1 MAVNLEL
8 TTFRKGLDQICE
20 IPEKIISVYSLE
32 KHVWAD
38 SHSIEAIKERSPEL
52 KTIEE
57 FQIDPVRHFLNDIF
71 RNMAA
76 PYRPENRENP
86 IGQGYWIQAEF
97 GSGKSHLLCFLASLA
112 LGSKESWE
120 MIKDKETRAGR
131 GKRESLYR
139 FWEEGL
145 ERKSTS
151 SKGIFVIVKTLVGSG
166 GGTVG
171 YDDTGKRLTQYILDA
186 AKDQLQK
193 ELGKNVSLYP
203 VELLADRF
211 LEEDVDR
218 YRNDL
223 RKFLKDPRFREEDEI
238 EDVDDFLRDIQE
250 NKSPKYKLSC
260 GNKLWRFYTEYLKVQ
275 PQIEA
280 EAEDILK
287 HMVETILAEGYSGV
301 LLLLDEVS
309 LFMKDRTESQRT
321 DDEKTLVVLSNRL
334 AKVHNM
340 PIWTVCAAQQAIESK
355 MGVKNLIADDRLKEV
370 RLLSKD
376 KDYYDIILSRVR
388 KIKDPGEIIHY
399 YTYYKRGFTWPNAIG
414 EDEFS
419 RFFPFHKPALEVLK
433 AITYELTT
441 ARSAIHFMHQTLR
454 HQMKKK
460 STELIRLWDFFDEAL
475 SYEEDPSGTHAGLV
489 AIKNKRDAEY
499 RVYEDCRRQ
508 IDSVTKGPLKVYRDP
523 SIKTLQTL
531 FLYHISRTRQQGLTP
546 EDIANSVLIERSP
559 DATIDENIMHYQSIA
574 DNLRKALRQV
584 VATSDEDGKPLYRF
598 DPVSSGGIDPKLE
611 FEKALSEAQ
620 SSPKMQHEAWQH
632 LIALDEWPVRTRQ
645 ITYDLTSLSS
655 QSSTVRSIFR
665 DIAPFIGPWE
675 TRDAAKAGRQILQ
688 INWQNRQISGI
699 IDMLDFERLSLR
711 NEPLPPLESADSD
724 LDFAVYVGTKPA
736 DQKVIDRLLLQRND
750 PRIILWTPGERT
762 TDEQDRLLEFA
773 AYRKLVFDHQ
783 GKDSEDDVAVIN
795 WVAEQLKTD
804 LGRIAR
810 IVNSCYA
817 RGRID
822 AMNHSKMDFH
832 VAGELSGILTP
843 IIDRVLSAAYL
854 SRDIKFDPY
863 VFSKEDGIKVINGIV
878 KTGKIPKG
886 AKPDK
891 NISAA
896 QNFAA
901 GLGIVKKND
910 PRKLDT
916 SDNIFVQDIMSF
928 IESKADGGQAIRI
941 ETIYKNFMGINGP
954 NGKNYGLSRRI
965 IQIYL
970 LSLVQQGKI
979 RVSVGPKS
987 GLQSSYI
994 DYSNIANID
1003 FNTKI
1008 LDSILDVQKTVLP
1021 ENWEVLRPYAEKLL
1035 EKTIA
1040 YTNDDSVISEYRK
1053 ELRSLFESEKERSS
1067 KVLADASSL
1076 FSSMNKQNPYEQEL
1090 QQISDFFS
1098 IDLDGGSDID
1108 AVLYALKSFGYK
1120 AFEEGFSQREADDL
1134 ANRLKNYKNV
1144 QNFLRFKN
1152 ELEIASDY
1160 CSYAFPDLPELKDV
1174 REIQRSLAE
1183 KMSDLRPYIDS
1194 ELKLTTE
1201 LIGKTPPQS
1210 DDRGSISALIHE
1222 YTLQYAV
1229 MHDRVTSCLEKCRG
1243 SIQRMLDSDELKAI
1257 AILDGIDAIRDKE
1270 RSSEVIKKLN
1280 QHLDNI
1286 LLCANPSRASIDK
1299 ALKSRTEH
1307 DCGLSFNNYSSV
1319 IESAQKQ
1326 MQQSQEI
1333 FETFVDKRMEVFL
1346 TPAIR
1351 DLLRQGESEPEIS
1364 GLLKCSDLPEIRAYL
1379 VESAIHYPSL
1389 VKTINYYLKKI
1400 IIKPVRISDFKPRHT
1415 TLERDQ
1421 IQSLLSEFQSYLE
1434 DQFKGENTS
1443 DSRLMLRLE

>member
-8 TTFRKGLDQICE
+8 TTFRKGLDQICD

-38 SHSIEAIKERSPEL
+38 SHSAEAFKDRSPEL
-52 KTIEE
+52 KTVEE

-97 GSGKSHLLCFLASLA
+97 GSGKSHLLCFLASLS
-112 LGSKESWE
+112 LGSKKSWE
-120 MIKDKETRAGR
+120 IIKVKETKAER

-145 ERKSTS
+145 ESKSTK

-186 AKDQLQK
+186 AKDQMQK

-211 LEEDVDR
+211 LKEDIDR

-223 RKFLKDPRFREEDEI
+223 KKFLKDPRFREEDEI
-238 EDVDDFLRDIQE
+238 EDVDDFIRDIQE
-250 NKSPKYKLSC
+250 NKSPRYKLSC
-260 GNKLWRFYTEYLKVQ
+260 GNKLWRFYTDYLKVQ

-334 AKVHNM
+334 AKVHNL

-355 MGVKNLIADDRLKEV
+355 MGVKNLIAKDRLEEV
-370 RLLSKD
+370 RLLGKD

-388 KIKDPGEIIHY
+388 KIKNPEEIIHY

-414 EDEFS
+414 EDEFK

-441 ARSAIHFMHQTLR
+441 TRSAIHFMHQTLR
-454 HQMKKK
+454 YQMEKQ
-460 STELIRLWDFFDEAL
+460 STDLIRLWDFFDEAL
-475 SYEEDPSGTHAGLV
+475 SYEEDPSGTNAGLV

-531 FLYHISRTRQQGLTP
+531 FLYHISRNRQQGLTP
-546 EDIANSVLIERSP
+546 EDIANSVLIERSS

-584 VATSDEDGKPLYRF
+584 VASSDEDNKPLYRF
-598 DPVSSGGIDPKLE
+598 DPVSTGGIDPKLE

-632 LIALDEWPVRTRQ
+632 LLALDEWPVRTRQ

-655 QSSTVRSIFR
+655 QSSSVRSIFR

-675 TRDAAKAGRQILQ
+675 IRDAAKAGRQILQ
-688 INWQNRQISGI
+688 LSWQNRQISGI
-699 IDMLDFERLSLR
+699 IEMLDLERLSLR
-711 NEPLPPLESADSD
+711 NESLPPLESADSD

-736 DQKVIDRLLLQRND
+736 DQNVIDKLLLKQSD
-750 PRIILWTPGERT
+750 PRIILWTPGERS

-773 AYRKLVFDHQ
+773 AYRKLVSDHQ

-795 WVAEQLKTD
+795 WVADQLKTD

-810 IVNSCYA
+810 IVNNCYA

-822 AMNHSKMDFH
+822 ALNHSNMDFH
-832 VAGELSGILTP
+832 VAGELSGILTS
-843 IIDRVLSAAYL
+843 IIDRVLSAAYV

-878 KTGKIPKG
+878 KTGQIPKG

-891 NISAA
+891 NVSAA
-896 QNFAA
+896 QNFGI
-901 GLGIVKKND
+901 GLGIVKKTD
-910 PRKLDT
+910 PRKLDASENT
-916 SDNIFVQDIMSF
+916 FVQDILSF
-928 IESKADGGQAIRI
+928 IDNKADGGQAIKI
-941 ETIYKNFMGINGP
+941 DTFYKNFMGINGP
-954 NGKNYGLSRRI
+954 NGKNYGLSRRMV
-965 IQIYL
+965 QIYL

-979 RVSVGPKS
+979 RLSIGSKS
-987 GLQSSYI
+987 GLQSNYI

-1003 FNTKI
+1003 FNTKV

-1021 ENWEVLRPYAEKLL
+1021 ENWDVLRPYAEKILG
-1035 EKTIA
+1035 KPIA
-1040 YTNDDSVISEYRK
+1040 DTKDDSVISLHRK
-1053 ELRSLFESEKERSS
+1053 DLRSLFELEKERSS
-1067 KVLADASSL
+1067 KVLGDANDL
-1076 FSSMNKQNPYEQEL
+1076 FSSMNRENPYEIEL
-1090 QQISDFFS
+1090 QQISKFFS
-1098 IDLDGGSDID
+1098 IDLDTGNDID
-1108 AVLYALKSFGYK
+1108 AILYALKSFGYK
-1120 AFEEGFSQREADDL
+1120 AFEDGFSQSEADDL
-1134 ANRLKNYKNV
+1134 ANRLKNYKNM
-1144 QNFLRFKN
+1144 QALLKFKN

-1160 CSYAFPDLPELKDV
+1160 CSYTIPDLPELKTT
-1174 REIQRSLAE
+1174 RAIQKSLAQ
-1183 KMSDLRPYIDS
+1183 KISNIQPYIDS
-1194 ELKLTTE
+1194 ELKLNTE
-1201 LIGKTPPQS
+1201 LIGKTPPQPGDS
-1210 DDRGSISALIHE
+1210 GSISALIHE
-1222 YTLQYAV
+1222 YTLQYAA
-1229 MHDRVTSCLEKCRG
+1229 MHDRVTSLLEESRG
-1243 SIQRMLDSDELKAI
+1243 AIQKMLGSDELKAI
-1257 AILDGIDAIRDKE
+1257 AILDGINAIHEKE
-1270 RSSEVIKKLN
+1270 QSSEVTEKLEG
-1280 QHLDNI
+1280 HI
-1286 LLCANPSRASIDK
+1286 EEIFSCANPSRAAIDK
-1299 ALKSRTEH
+1299 ALKTRTEH
-1307 DCGLSFNNYSSV
+1307 DCGLSFNNYSRE

-1326 MQQSQEI
+1326 VQQSREI
-1333 FETFVDKRMEVFL
+1333 FEAFVNKRMEFFL

-1351 DLLRQGESEPEIS
+1351 DLLRQGESEPVIF
-1364 GLLKCSDLPEIRAYL
+1364 GLLKCSDLPEIRTYL
-1379 VESAIHYPSL
+1379 VDSALKEPSL
-1389 VKTINYYLKKI
+1389 VKTINHYLKRI
-1400 IIKPVRISDFKPRHT
+1400 IIKPVRISDFKPKQT

-1421 IQSLLSEFQSYLE
+1421 IQSLVAEFRCYLE
-1434 DQFKGENTS
+1434 DQFKGENAS

>member
-1 MAVNLEL
+1 MAVNQEL
-8 TTFRKGLDQICE
+8 TTFRKSLDQICT
-20 IPEKIISVYSLE
+20 IPDKIISVYSLE
-32 KHVWAD
+32 KHVWAE
-38 SHSIEAIKERSPEL
+38 SHSSEAFKGRSPEL

-112 LGSKESWE
+112 LGSKKSWD
-120 MIKDKETRAGR
+120 IVRDKETKADR

-145 ERKSTS
+145 EAKSTK

-186 AKDQLQK
+186 AKDQMQK

-211 LEEDVDR
+211 IKEDLDR

-238 EDVDDFLRDIQE
+238 EDVDDFIRDIQE

-260 GNKLWRFYTEYLKVQ
+260 GNKLWRFYTDYLKVQ

-280 EAEDILK
+280 EAEEILK

-309 LFMKDRTESQRT
+309 LFMKDRTEGQRT

-334 AKVHNM
+334 AKVHNL

-376 KDYYDIILSRVR
+376 KDYFDIILNRVR
-388 KIKDPGEIIHY
+388 EIKNPEAITPY
-399 YTYYKRGFTWPNAIG
+399 YAYYKKGFTWPNAIG
-414 EDEFS
+414 EDEFK

-454 HQMKKK
+454 HQMKKQ
-460 STELIRLWDFFDEAL
+460 SIELIRLWDFFDEAL

-489 AIKNKRDAEY
+489 AIKNKRDTDY
-499 RVYEDCRRQ
+499 RIYEECRRQ

-531 FLYHISRTRQQGLTP
+531 FLYHISRTRQQGLSP
-546 EDIANSVLIERSP
+546 EDIANSVLIERSS
-559 DATIDENIMHYQSIA
+559 DATVDENILHYQSIA

-584 VATSDEDGKPLYRF
+584 VASSDEDGKPSYRF
-598 DPVSSGGIDPKLE
+598 DPVSTGGIDPKLE
-611 FEKALSEAQ
+611 FEKARVEAE

-632 LIALDEWPVRTRQ
+632 LLALDEWPVRTRQ

-655 QSSTVRSIFR
+655 QSSSVRSIFR

-675 TRDAAKAGRQILQ
+675 TRDAAKAGRQNLQ
-688 INWQNRQISGI
+688 LGWQNRQISGLI
-699 IDMLDFERLSLR
+699 EMLDLERLSIR
-711 NEPLPPLESADSD
+711 NESLPSIESADSD
-724 LDFAVYVGTKPA
+724 LDFAVYVGTRA
-736 DQKVIDRLLLQRND
+736 LDQKVIDKLLLKRSD
-750 PRIILWTPGERT
+750 PRVILWTPGELS
-762 TDEQDRLLEFA
+762 TDEHDRLLEFA
-773 AYRKLVFDHQ
+773 AYRKLVSDHQ
-783 GKDSEDDVAVIN
+783 GKDSENDVAVIN

-804 LGRIAR
+804 MGRIAK

-822 AMNHSKMDFH
+822 TLNHSNMDFH

-843 IIDRVLSAAYL
+843 VIDRVLSAAYE
-854 SRDIKFDPY
+854 SRDIKFEPY
-863 VFSKEDGIKVINGIV
+863 VFSKDDGIKVINGIV
-878 KTGKIPKG
+878 KTGHIPKG

-891 NISAA
+891 NVSAA
-896 QNFAA
+896 QNFGI
-901 GLGIVKKND
+901 GLNIVKKSD
-910 PRKLDT
+910 LRKLDT
-916 SDNIFVQDIMSF
+916 ADNPYVHDIWSF
-928 IESKADGGQAIRI
+928 IENKADGGQAIKI
-941 ETIYKNFMGINGP
+941 ETLYKNFMGINGP
-954 NGKNYGLSRRI
+954 NGKNYGLSRRMV
-965 IQIYL
+965 QIYL

-979 RVSVGPKS
+979 RLSVGSKS
-987 GLQSSYI
+987 GLQSNYI

-1003 FNTKI
+1003 FNTKV
-1008 LDSILDVQKTVLP
+1008 LDSMLDVQKVALP

-1035 EKTIA
+1035 GKTIPD
-1040 YTNDDSVISEYRK
+1040 TNDDSMISEQRR
-1053 ELRSLFESEKERSS
+1053 ELRALFESEKERSAQA
-1067 KVLADASSL
+1067 LADASSL
-1076 FSSMNKQNPYEQEL
+1076 FLSLKNENPYAVEL
-1090 QQISDFFS
+1090 QQISKFFS
-1098 IDLDGGSDID
+1098 SDLDTGGDID
-1108 AVLYALKSFGYK
+1108 AILYALKSFGYK
-1120 AFEEGFSQREADDL
+1120 AFDGVVAEPEIDDL
-1134 ANRLKNYKNV
+1134 ANRLKNYKNI
-1144 QNFLRFKN
+1144 QTFLKFKN
-1152 ELEIASDY
+1152 ELEIANDY
-1160 CSYAFPDLPELKDV
+1160 CSYVLPILPDLENTLK
-1174 REIQRSLAE
+1174 IQKSLAQ
-1183 KMSDLRPYIDS
+1183 KMSNLQPYIDS
-1194 ELKLTTE
+1194 DLKLNTE
-1201 LIGKTPPQS
+1201 LIGKMPPQS
-1210 DDRGSISALIHE
+1210 GDNGSFLALIYE
-1222 YTLQYAV
+1222 YTLQYAA
-1229 MHDRVTSCLEKCRG
+1229 MHDRVLGLLEESRNA
-1243 SIQRMLDSDELKAI
+1243 IQDLLQGNELKAMGI
-1257 AILDGIDAIRDKE
+1257 LEGINAIHQKE
-1270 RSSEVIKKLN
+1270 ESREVSLKLEE
-1280 QHLDNI
+1280 HLEEI
-1286 LLCANPSRASIDK
+1286 FSCANSSRDSIDK
-1299 ALKSRTEH
+1299 ALKTRTEH
-1307 DCGLSFNNYSSV
+1307 DCGLSFTNYSQKL
-1319 IESAQKQ
+1319 ESAQKHV
-1326 MQQSQEI
+1326 QQSREI
-1333 FETFVDKRMEVFL
+1333 FEAFINKKMEFFL

-1351 DLLRQGESEPEIS
+1351 DLLKQGESQPAIS
-1364 GLLKCSDLPEIRAYL
+1364 RLLKCRSLSEIKAYL
-1379 VESAIHYPSL
+1379 VDAALKDPSL
-1389 VKTINYYLKKI
+1389 VETINHYLKRI
-1400 IIKPVRISDFKPRHT
+1400 VIKPVKISDFKPSLKT
-1415 TLERDQ
+1415 VEQDQ
-1421 IQSLLSEFQSYLE
+1421 IKSLVTEFQIYLE
-1434 DQFKGENTS
+1434 DQFKGENAS